1 VASVTEGT
9 SAAADA
15 GGESGGESGEPDDT
29 ELRATDTAA
38 HAAVTHRS
46 LSLAIL
52 ALLAVVYTLYFGR
65 AFFIPIFFAVELNFL
80 LSPAIRWAHRRLHL
94 PAAATSAVLILSL
107 AGGIGLGVYEL
118 AAPAQGWLAA
128 APTTLSRAGA
138 KLHRILKPVEQVS
151 RTADQMDKVTNVTG
165 TPPRS
170 REVVVA
176 SPTMSSRFFGT
187 TQSIVGALLEVL
199 VLLFFL
205 LSAGDLFLQKTIKI
219 ATRPTSQR
227 TAVAIAREIEVS
239 ISRYLVTSAALNIVE
254 GAVFTLVMYL
264 VGMPNPFLW
273 GALVTCLEF
282 IPYIGALT
290 IIAILTIASLT
301 VFDSVGHALL
311 VPGTFVALNLIQG
324 NLVGPLVMGHR
335 LSLNPVAIFV
345 GVAFWW
351 EIWGIAGA
359 FLAVPVLASIKIVCD
374 HVEPLHGVAEFLGQ
388 RDEYERRLA
397 VRAAAT

>member
-1 VASVTEGT
+1 
-9 SAAADA
+9 
-15 GGESGGESGEPDDT
+15 
-29 ELRATDTAA
+29 
-38 HAAVTHRS
+38 
-46 LSLAIL
+46 
-52 ALLAVVYTLYFGR
+52 
-65 AFFIPIFFAVELNFL
+65 
-80 LSPAIRWAHRRLHL
+80 
-94 PAAATSAVLILSL
+94 
-107 AGGIGLGVYEL
+107 
-118 AAPAQGWLAA
+118 
-128 APTTLSRAGA
+128 
-138 KLHRILKPVEQVS
+138 
-151 RTADQMDKVTNVTG
+151 
-165 TPPRS
+165 
-170 REVVVA
+170 
-176 SPTMSSRFFGT
+176 
-187 TQSIVGALLEVL
+187 
-199 VLLFFL
+199 
-205 LSAGDLFLQKTIKI
+205 
-219 ATRPTSQR
+219 
-227 TAVAIAREIEVS
+227 
-239 ISRYLVTSAALNIVE
+239 
-254 GAVFTLVMYL
+254 MYL